1 MFTNFKNILSEKEHG
16 FTLIELIVVIIIV
29 GILAAVG
36 LTQYSLVV
44 EKSRVAEA
52 RVRIGA
58 MSKLAYE
65 YYLSNGTFV
74 GISNDDLGID
84 GTCYPTDYYR
94 YVWNVA
100 TASSV
105 SLYAYRCTAGGGGKP
120 PAGPAYILR
129 WQVNQNGS
137 LLQEGY
143 FNAGGSWVI
152 TSNWGGCC
160 R

>member
-1 MFTNFKNILSEKEHG
+1 MKRG

-29 GILAAVG
+29 GVLAALG
-36 LTQYSLVV
+36 LSQYSLTV

-52 RVRIGA
+52 RVRISA

-65 YYLSNGTFV
+65 YYLNNGTFV
-74 GISNDDLGID
+74 GISNEYLGID
-84 GTCYPTDYYR
+84 ATCYPTDYYR
-94 YVWNVA
+94 YVQNVA

-105 SLYAYRCTAGGGGKP
+105 SLYAYRCTSGGGGKSP
-120 PAGPAYILR
+120 PGPAYILR
-129 WQVNQNGS
+129 WQVNLNGS

-143 FNAGGSWVI
+143 FNAGGSWVM
-152 TSNWGGCC
+152 TSDWGGCC